1 MLSEEEKQAIEQL
14 KQENKLTASQIY
26 QIQQEAYYKGYA
38 DRDKIAINIC
48 KNGCKKDYEIELLKK
63 QIDLMSEEILK
74 LDIEKSKF
82 EYDHARIYDTSE
94 FIKQYFK
101 NKVNELEKEELLK
114 TIF

>member
-1 MLSEEEKQAIEQL
+1 
-14 KQENKLTASQIY
+14 
-26 QIQQEAYYKGYA
+26 
-38 DRDKIAINIC
+38 
-48 KNGCKKDYEIELLKK
+48 
-63 QIDLMSEEILK
+63 MSEEILK

-94 FIKQYFK
+94 FIKQSFK